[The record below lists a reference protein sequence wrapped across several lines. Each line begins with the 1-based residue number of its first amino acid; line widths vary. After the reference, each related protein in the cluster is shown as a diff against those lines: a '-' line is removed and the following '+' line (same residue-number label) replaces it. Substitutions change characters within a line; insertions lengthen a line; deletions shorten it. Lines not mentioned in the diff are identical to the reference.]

1 MIGGEREQRGAEV
14 NERPKLPTTRTE
26 LWVKPFAKG
35 LRRAREA
42 EPLGQGA
49 KATRQPCIK

>member
-1 MIGGEREQRGAEV
+1 MCEVVENNKKMRIECQGE
-14 NERPKLPTTRTE
+14 E

-49 KATRQPCIK
+49 KATWQLSKQ

>member
-1 MIGGEREQRGAEV
+1 MRRDKKQTGGECQG
-14 NERPKLPTTRTE
+14 KE
-26 LWVKPFAKG
+26 LWLKPFAKG

-49 KATRQPCIK
+49 KATRQQSHK